1 MINLRFI
8 AFFWDGGLKQWWG
21 KVCEAAQLSLIH
33 KQRVV
38 DVNRRWNEVAKLER
52 QGLTQDDGPLL
63 DAVNDAFMAQD
74 FARVIETEK
83 LLLRAAMC
91 GAEGIPPKRVG
102 EFYSRMVWD
111 DDPDEPFY
119 LTDSGM
125 LKVRG
130 AIAEAGKRKRERIAF
145 WAAIFFGLAGSI
157 TGLISAI
164 ASLNNQDTSKIE
176 VVLREPAQSQPLP
189 PAIWRNPT
197 TFDPVEHFFLF
208 PPAGAA
214 KQKWAGEIRSLR

>member
-1 MINLRFI
+1 MIMLRFI
-8 AFFWDGGLKQWWG
+8 ALFWHGGLKQRWG
-21 KVCEAAQLSLIH
+21 QVCEAARLSLIH
-33 KQRVV
+33 KQRIVE
-38 DVNRRWNEVAKLER
+38 VNRHWNEVAKLER
-52 QGLTQDDGPLL
+52 QGLTQNDGPLQ

-74 FARVIETEK
+74 FAQVIETEK

-91 GAEGIPPKRVG
+91 EAEDIPPKRVG
-102 EFYSRMVWD
+102 EFYSRMAWD

-130 AIAEAGKRKRERIAF
+130 AIAQAGKRKRERLTF
-145 WAAIFFGLAGSI
+145 WAVILFGLVGSI

-164 ASLNNQDTSKIE
+164 TSLNNQGTSKIE
-176 VVLREPAQSQPLP
+176 VVLREPAQSRPLP

-197 TFDPVEHFFLF
+197 TFDPVEYFFLF
-208 PPAGAA
+208 PTADAT
-214 KQKWAGEIRSLR
+214 KQKWSGEIRALR